1 MKRTP
6 ALTLFFLFLASAMLL
21 PAQTKK
27 VVVNIRSY
35 YFPIGPA
42 ELAQLR
48 AAAPGIQVVAPT
60 EDRLMAEIAD
70 ADGLIGTAT
79 PELIRAGK
87 KLKWVQS
94 GSAGVE
100 NYLFPEMKAS
110 PLTLTNCRIV
120 QGVEVADHAFALLL
134 ALTRELHRIIP
145 TKPKQEW
152 TPRAY
157 RPIELKGK
165 TAVVIGVGGI
175 GMQIVLRAHAFG
187 MRVIAVDPRDIPYM
201 PQIEKSVPPDALDSV
216 LPEADVVFVSA
227 PYTPQTHKM
236 IGTKQFEVMKKGAY
250 FIAVSRGRIYDPM
263 ALVEAL
269 RLKRLSGAGLD
280 VMDPEPLTKG
290 HPLWELENVII
301 TPHIAGRSDGEN
313 ARYLTLFAENLRR
326 FAAGLPLL
334 NVVDKEKGY

>member
-1 MKRTP
+1 MRKR
-6 ALTLFFLFLASAMLL
+6 LTLGFVFLCLAGSTLL

-27 VVVNIRSY
+27 VVLNIRSY
-35 YFPIGPA
+35 YFPIGAA

-48 AAAPGIQVVAPT
+48 SAAPGVQVIAPA

-70 ADGLIGTAT
+70 ADGLIGNIT
-79 PELIRAGK
+79 PEMIRAGK

-100 NYLFPEMKAS
+100 NYLTPEMKAS
-110 PLTLTNCRIV
+110 PITLTNCRIV
-120 QGVEVADHAFALLL
+120 QGPEVADHAFALLL

-145 TKPKQEW
+145 TKVKQEW

-157 RPIELKGK
+157 RPIELRGK

-201 PQIEKSVPPDALDSV
+201 PQIDKSVPPDALDSV

-227 PYTPQTHKM
+227 PYTRETHKM
-236 IGTKQFEVMKKGAY
+236 IGAKQFEVMKKGAY
-250 FIAVSRGRIYDPM
+250 FIAVSRGRLYDAM
-263 ALVEAL
+263 ALIEAL
-269 RLKRLSGAGLD
+269 RSKRLSGAGLD

-313 ARYLTLFAENLRR
+313 ARYLALFAENLRR
-326 FAAGLPLL
+326 FSAGLPLL

>member
-1 MKRTP
+1 MNRRS
-6 ALTLFFLFLASAMLL
+6 ALGIVFLVLASAILL

-27 VVVNIRSY
+27 VVLNIRSY
-35 YFPIGPA
+35 YFPIGSA

-48 AAAPGIQVVAPT
+48 AAAPGVQIVAPA
-60 EDRLMAEIAD
+60 EDRVMAEVAD
-70 ADGLIGTAT
+70 ADGVIGNIT
-79 PELIRAGK
+79 PEMIRAGK

-94 GSAGVE
+94 SSAGVE
-100 NYLFPEMKAS
+100 NYLTPEMKAS
-110 PLTLTNCRIV
+110 PITLTNCRIV
-120 QGVEVADHAFALLL
+120 QGPEVADHAFALLL

-145 TKPKQEW
+145 TKTKQEW

-201 PQIEKSVPPDALDSV
+201 PQIDKSVPPDALDSV
-216 LPEADVVFVSA
+216 LPEGDVVFVSA
-227 PYTPQTHKM
+227 PYTRETHKM
-236 IGTKQFEVMKKGAY
+236 IGAKQFALMKSGAY
-250 FIAVSRGRIYDPM
+250 FIAVSRGRIYDAP

-269 RLKRLSGAGLD
+269 RIKRLAGAGLD
-280 VMDPEPLTKG
+280 VMDPEPLPKG
-290 HPLWELENVII
+290 HALWEAENVII

-313 ARYLTLFAENLRR
+313 ARYLALFAENLRR
-326 FAAGLPLL
+326 FASGLPLL

>member
-1 MKRTP
+1 MKNRP
-6 ALTLFFLFLASAMLL
+6 VFGLVLLLLASAMLL
-21 PAQTKK
+21 DAQTKK
-27 VVVNIRSY
+27 VVLNLRSY
-35 YFPIGPA
+35 YFPIGAA

-48 AAAPGIQVVAPT
+48 SAAPGVQVVAP
-60 EDRLMAEIAD
+60 EADRVMAEIVD
-70 ADGLIGTAT
+70 ADGLIGNIT
-79 PELIRAGK
+79 PDMIRAGK

-100 NYLFPEMKAS
+100 NYLTPEMKAS
-110 PLTLTNCRIV
+110 SITLTNCRIV
-120 QGVEVADHAFALLL
+120 QGPEVADHAFALLL
-134 ALTRELHRIIP
+134 SLTRELHRIIP
-145 TKPKQEW
+145 TKVKQEW

-201 PQIEKSVPPDALDSV
+201 PQIDRSVPPDALDSV

-227 PYTPQTHKM
+227 PYTRETHKM
-236 IGTKQFEVMKKGAY
+236 IGTKQFDLMKKGAY
-250 FIAVSRGRIYDPM
+250 FIAVSRGRLYDAM
-263 ALVEAL
+263 ALAEAL
-269 RLKRLSGAGLD
+269 RSKRLSGAGLD
-280 VMDPEPLTKG
+280 VMDPEPLPKG
-290 HPLWELENVII
+290 HALWELENVVI

-313 ARYLTLFAENLRR
+313 ARYLALFQENLRR
-326 FAAGLPLL
+326 FGAGLPLL